1 MVETVTLHARLT
13 VDDITED
20 GITGVIRDLDG
31 SGTMHIRIPQELP
44 QYDEI
49 CDNMNWQPLPI
60 IEFVATGSYSID
72 EPDSFEFVPTSMD
85 NLVVQYG

>member
-1 MVETVTLHARLT
+1 MVETVTLRARLT

-31 SGTMHIRIPQELP
+31 SGTMHIRIPRELP

-49 CDNMNWQPLPI
+49 YNMNWQPLPI

-72 EPDSFEFVPTSMD
+72 EPDSFEFVPTSMG
-85 NLVVQYG
+85 NLVVHQAD